1 LWQVPKDLAIKGDQE
16 TFTIT
21 VTFETGDLYGKVV
34 ASRKVV
40 VERL

>member
-1 LWQVPKDLAIKGDQE
+1 VSGDQE

-21 VTFETGDLYGKVV
+21 VTFETGELYGKVV

-40 VERL
+40 VSRP